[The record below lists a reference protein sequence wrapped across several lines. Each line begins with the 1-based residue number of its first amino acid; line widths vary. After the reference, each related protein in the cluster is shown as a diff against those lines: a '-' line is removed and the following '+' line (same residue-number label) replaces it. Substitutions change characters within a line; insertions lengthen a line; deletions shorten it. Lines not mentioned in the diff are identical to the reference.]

1 MHTDDVRQLSA
12 WLEAT
17 DIDML
22 ELQGPGERLCLRRN
36 GTRIE
41 IVPDGAQ
48 GAAAARTAV
57 TAGCVGVFLHGH
69 PLRGEALSVRG
80 MRVRA
85 GQVVGLLQVAALL
98 LPVAASH
105 DGIVAAVLVEPGT
118 VVGYGTPLIEL
129 QLHWENT

>member
-48 GAAAARTAV
+48 GATAARTAV
-57 TAGCVGVFLHGH
+57 TAGWTG
-69 PLRGEALSVRG
+69 PRASLSPS
-80 MRVRA
+80 A
-85 GQVVGLLQVAALL
+85 
-98 LPVAASH
+98 
-105 DGIVAAVLVEPGT
+105 
-118 VVGYGTPLIEL
+118 
-129 QLHWENT
+129 